1 VVINKRTSIF
11 HWLIIITSAAL
22 LVYNFGDN
30 PPDFNPFSHIILF
43 IFLSIV
49 AELFSISIG
58 HLSISGVVALA
69 IGSIAIFGIT
79 AGMVIKVFSHFIYQ
93 CVFNYNKF
101 SEHKRLEVVLFN
113 LAQDIISLHVGYFV
127 FSKFL
132 PNLPIAA
139 GLGIFTYM
147 LSNNLLVNLSL
158 WIRTQLHNPK
168 VWIKYIKW
176 DIATYGVTVPA
187 GLLTVN
193 FYRQGNYFELLM
205 VIGLFVISNHILRLY
220 IRTKELNKELETLH
234 KIGKTL
240 SSTLNI
246 DDILNQIM
254 DATHEIMEYDFG
266 CLFFNDSGVLS
277 PVIYRGEEGVD
288 IKNLRIK
295 LGEGVIGSVAK
306 DGKGEVIYY
315 SYKDTR
321 NKYFEGIPKDVLSA
335 VVVPLINNDTLIGTI
350 VLAHKASNFYDYK
363 HLRLI
368 TTLANK
374 ASIAIV
380 NARLFQRT
388 VDLAQKDELTKL
400 YNHRTFCNTMQR
412 LIEKRQL
419 FSLIILDIDYF
430 KKFNDKYGHLVGN
443 EILVKISEIILENV
457 RDEDIVCR
465 IGGEE
470 FAIILP
476 KVGTEVA
483 KSVAERIRES
493 VEEYKFMADRI
504 KGSFTN
510 LTISAG
516 VSSYPK
522 DGRTMDELMYCAD
535 HALLRGAKDGGRN
548 RVVIYDSQT
557 NLEGIWN
564 V

>member
-1 VVINKRTSIF
+1 
-11 HWLIIITSAAL
+11 
-22 LVYNFGDN
+22 
-30 PPDFNPFSHIILF
+30 
-43 IFLSIV
+43 
-49 AELFSISIG
+49 
-58 HLSISGVVALA
+58 
-69 IGSIAIFGIT
+69 
-79 AGMVIKVFSHFIYQ
+79 
-93 CVFNYNKF
+93 
-101 SEHKRLEVVLFN
+101 
-113 LAQDIISLHVGYFV
+113 
-127 FSKFL
+127 
-132 PNLPIAA
+132 
-139 GLGIFTYM
+139 
-147 LSNNLLVNLSL
+147 
-158 WIRTQLHNPK
+158 
-168 VWIKYIKW
+168 
-176 DIATYGVTVPA
+176 
-187 GLLTVN
+187 
-193 FYRQGNYFELLM
+193 
-205 VIGLFVISNHILRLY
+205 
-220 IRTKELNKELETLH
+220 
-234 KIGKTL
+234 
-240 SSTLNI
+240 
-246 DDILNQIM
+246 
-254 DATHEIMEYDFG
+254 
-266 CLFFNDSGVLS
+266 
-277 PVIYRGEEGVD
+277 
-288 IKNLRIK
+288 
-295 LGEGVIGSVAK
+295 
-306 DGKGEVIYY
+306 
-315 SYKDTR
+315 
-321 NKYFEGIPKDVLSA
+321 
-335 VVVPLINNDTLIGTI
+335 
-350 VLAHKASNFYDYK
+350 
-363 HLRLI
+363 
-368 TTLANK
+368 
-374 ASIAIV
+374 
-380 NARLFQRT
+380 
-388 VDLAQKDELTKL
+388 
-400 YNHRTFCNTMQR
+400 MQR